1 MAYHLTIVFGVDA
14 GTVFAV
20 EEGQSCAVG
29 RSEGSNIRLE
39 DEAVAWEHAVLI
51 VEDNRLYVENLSA
64 LGTMLNGRP
73 VTEKTRV
80 VAGDRVEL
88 APNAVLAVGSD
99 QSSGSGGGSM
109 LTVLALIGVVVIGAG
124 IAATLVW
131 NVMLKDKFAPPA
143 AQATSQADW
152 GSVYFRLSGKVS
164 QWSEDGKVPEEFV
177 ALFESAWRY
186 ETLGETRQAH
196 KTYGNL
202 INNLM
207 ILQDPVASNK
217 SFAAAASNDA
227 KELGVYLGRVAT
239 EDPEQMPWAGDAKHA
254 SALVWF
260 VRNRY
265 KLTTPKK
272 DTSKAFGGI

>member
-1 MAYHLTIVFGVDA
+1 MAYHLTIVFGADA

-20 EEGQSCAVG
+20 EDGQSCAVG

-39 DEAVAWEHAVLI
+39 DEAVAWEHAVLL

-88 APNAVLAVGSD
+88 APNAVLSVDSD
-99 QSSGSGGGSM
+99 QSSKSGGGSM
-109 LTVLALIGVVVIGAG
+109 VTVLALIGVVVIGAG
-124 IAATLVW
+124 LAATLVW

-143 AQATSQADW
+143 KEVSSEADW
-152 GSVYFRLSGKVS
+152 DSVYFRLSNKID
-164 QWSEDGKVPEEFV
+164 QWVENGQLPEEF
-177 ALFESAWRY
+177 AAQFESAWRF
-186 ETLGETRQAH
+186 ETLGEVKEAH
-196 KTYGNL
+196 QTYADL

-207 ILQDPVASNK
+207 MLPDPANPDK
-217 SFAAAASNDA
+217 SFASSASGDA
-227 KELGVYLGRVAT
+227 KELAVYMGRIAS

-265 KLTTPKK
+265 RKTTPKK
-272 DTSKAFGGI
+272 DTSKAFGGL